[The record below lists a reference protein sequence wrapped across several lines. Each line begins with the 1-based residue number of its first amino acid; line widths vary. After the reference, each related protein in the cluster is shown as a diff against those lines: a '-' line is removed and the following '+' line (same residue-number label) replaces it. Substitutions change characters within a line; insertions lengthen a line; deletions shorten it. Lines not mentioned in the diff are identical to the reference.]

1 MLSPSPGDSLVGPP
15 ASAPAHDLR
24 RRVSRLL
31 LLRTLVVTVV
41 LGLSRWV
48 LEPTKAPSPAA
59 VWLQSGIIAAT
70 YLSSIAFGVLLRR
83 GAAPEQV
90 AFPMQ
95 ASDLA
100 VTSLL
105 VYLTGGPTSPYTFL
119 YALSIVSAGALGYLR
134 GAVIVTIAALLAVTL
149 TSLAA

>member
-1 MLSPSPGDSLVGPP
+1 MGAP
-15 ASAPAHDLR
+15 ASAPASDLR

-41 LGLSRWV
+41 LGLSLWV
-48 LEPTKAPSPAA
+48 LESTKAPSRAA

-83 GAAPEQV
+83 GAAPHQL
-90 AFPMQ
+90 AIPMQ

-105 VYLTGGPTSPYTFL
+105 VYLTGGATSPYTFL
-119 YALSIVSAGALGYLR
+119 YALSIVSAGALSYRR
-134 GAVIVTIAALLAVTL
+134 GAVLVTIA
-149 TSLAA
+149 S